1 MTQVNF
7 YTLSS
12 EDSQSRYQFACRLA
26 EKAVALGHRVL
37 INTGSAEQARQIDDL
52 LWEFKPGSFIPH
64 RILTDEKPILDTEQV
79 LISTGTYPEE
89 MEDVLINLR
98 EEPCQQTQR
107 FNRINEILTA
117 DPELLEAG
125 RNSYRFYQSRGL
137 RPDTH
142 KL

>member
-37 INTGSAEQARQIDDL
+37 IHADTSEQARQLDDL
-52 LWEFKPGSFIPH
+52 LWQFKPVSFLPH
-64 RILTDEKPILDTEQV
+64 GLANNTESDEPV
-79 LISTGTYPEE
+79 LISTGPYPGT
-89 MEDVLINLR
+89 MNDVLINLS
-98 EEPCQQTQR
+98 ESACQQPQQ
-107 FNRINEILTA
+107 FQRINEILNA
-117 DPELLEAG
+117 DPEVLQAG
-125 RNSYRFYQSRGL
+125 RNSYRFYQSQGCQ
-137 RPDTH
+137 PETH

>member
-37 INTGSAEQARQIDDL
+37 IQTDSSAIARQLDDL
-52 LWEFKPGSFIPH
+52 LWQFKPASFLPH
-64 RILTDEKPILDTEQV
+64 AQISAESGPVTEPV
-79 LISTGTYPEE
+79 SIASDPSVVNEG
-89 MEDVLINLR
+89 DVLINLGAKA
-98 EEPCQQTQR
+98 CQVPEQ
-107 FNRINEILTA
+107 FNRINEILSS
-117 DPELLEAG
+117 DPDVLKAG
-125 RNSYRFYQSRGL
+125 RASYRYYQSKGL
-137 RPDTH
+137 QPETH

>member
-37 INTGSAEQARQIDDL
+37 IQTDSSASARQLDDL
-52 LWEFKPGSFIPH
+52 LWQFKPASFLPH
-64 RILTDEKPILDTEQV
+64 AQISAASGPVTEPV
-79 LISTGTYPEE
+79 CIASDPSLMNEGD
-89 MEDVLINLR
+89 MLINLGTQA
-98 EEPCQQTQR
+98 CQVPEQ
-107 FNRINEILTA
+107 FNRINEILSS
-117 DPELLEAG
+117 DPDVLKAG
-125 RNSYRFYQSRGL
+125 RASYRYYQSKGL
-137 RPDTH
+137 QPETH